1 MEQLGPVN
9 ALYPTPT
16 TLVGAL
22 VNGKPNFITIAHI
35 GIMTLN
41 HISLGIH
48 KSHYTNAGIKETQVF
63 SVCLPSENLMVE
75 TDYCGIMTGKK
86 TDKAAIFDVFYG
98 ELEKAPMIRACPVCM
113 ECRLEQTVDF
123 AEHDVF
129 VGDVV
134 QTHADP
140 AVLTDGRVDIA
151 KVKPLLFD
159 MASKRY
165 WALGDSLGNCWGEG
179 KKLKKKLQQ
188 EGRPG

>member
-1 MEQLGPVN
+1 MQRLGSVN

-35 GIMTLN
+35 GIMTLD

-48 KSHYTNAGIKETQVF
+48 KSHYTNTGIKENGVF
-63 SVCLPSENLMVE
+63 SVCLPSEDLMVE

-98 ELEKAPMIRACPVCM
+98 DLEKAPMIRECAVCM
-113 ECRLEQTVDF
+113 ECRLERIVDF

-129 VGDVV
+129 VGQAV
-134 QTHADP
+134 QTYADP
-140 AVLTDGRVDIA
+140 GVLTDGQVDIS

-165 WALGDSLGNCWGEG
+165 WTLGPSIGNAWGEG
-179 KKLKKKLQQ
+179 KKLKRKIQ
-188 EGRPG
+188 

>member
-1 MEQLGPVN
+1 MQPIGPVN

-22 VNGKPNFITIAHI
+22 VSGKPNFITIAHI

-48 KSHYTNAGIKETQVF
+48 KSHYTNAGIKENKVF
-63 SVCLPSENLMVE
+63 SVCLPSEELMVE

-98 ELEKAPMIRACPVCM
+98 ELEKAPMIRECPVCM
-113 ECRLEQTVDF
+113 ECRLERIVDF

-140 AVLTDGRVDIA
+140 AVLTAGAVDIA

-165 WALGDSLGNCWGEG
+165 WALGASLGNCWGEG
-179 KKLKKKLQQ
+179 KKLKRKLQ
-188 EGRPG
+188 

>member
-1 MEQLGPVN
+1 MQPIGPVN

-22 VNGKPNFITIAHI
+22 VSGKPNFITIAHI

-48 KSHYTNAGIKETQVF
+48 KSHYTNAGIKENGVF
-63 SVCLPSENLMVE
+63 SVCLPSEDLMVA

-98 ELEKAPMIRACPVCM
+98 DLEKAPMIRECPVCM
-113 ECRLEQTVDF
+113 ECRLERIVDF

-134 QTHADP
+134 QTHVQP
-140 AVLTDGRVDIA
+140 GVLTEGTIDIA

-159 MASKRY
+159 MAGKGY
-165 WALGDSLGNCWGEG
+165 WSLGPRAGNAWGEG
-179 KKLKKKLQQ
+179 KKLKRKLQQ
-188 EGRPG
+188 